1 MIISL
6 IYYVIGLNYPKQVGV
21 SWMLGGWRLAPG
33 FCKRTGRDRKG
44 ENMEDKIDALYQ
56 LLNTF
61 STTDKDKIL
70 EILRLA
76 FEITRHAA
84 SE

>member
-1 MIISL
+1 
-6 IYYVIGLNYPKQVGV
+6 
-21 SWMLGGWRLAPG
+21 MLGGWRLAPV
-33 FCKRTGRDRKG
+33 FMNVQAETGREK
-44 ENMEDKIDALYQ
+44 NMEDKIYALYQ

-61 STTDKDKIL
+61 SKDDKDKIL

-76 FEITRHAA
+76 FEITRPVA